1 MRTPRRK
8 RMDDK
13 LSMVLIV
20 AIIILLMAM
29 SYFMGRIDSY
39 EHRRDK

>member
-1 MRTPRRK
+1 MQTPRRK
-8 RMDDK
+8 RMGDK

-20 AIIILLMAM
+20 AIIILLMTM

>member
-8 RMDDK
+8 RMNDK
-13 LSMVLIV
+13 LAIVLIIT
-20 AIIILLMAM
+20 IIILLMTM

>member
-1 MRTPRRK
+1 
-8 RMDDK
+8 MDDK

>member
-8 RMDDK
+8 RVDDK

>member
-1 MRTPRRK
+1 MS
-8 RMDDK
+8 DV
-13 LSMVLIV
+13 LGGVLIV

>member
-1 MRTPRRK
+1 MG
-8 RMDDK
+8 DV
-13 LSMVLIV
+13 LGGVLIV

>member
-8 RMDDK
+8 RMGDK

-20 AIIILLMAM
+20 AIIILLMTM

>member
-1 MRTPRRK
+1 
-8 RMDDK
+8 
-13 LSMVLIV
+13 MVLIV

>member
-8 RMDDK
+8 RMSDV
-13 LSMVLIV
+13 LGGVLIV

>member
-1 MRTPRRK
+1 MQTPRRK

>member
-8 RMDDK
+8 RMNDK
-13 LSMVLIV
+13 IAAVLII

>member
-29 SYFMGRIDSY
+29 SYFMGSIDSY